1 MPLSWYWSIAG
12 LASWRV
18 VTIHHLY
25 VTPGRTRFS
34 LSTNNRTKTGK
45 RKLKGAFEPRYVSCG
60 VALWRPYLRGGYPIL
75 LVWLATARKA
85 MYYSVRASPKMLVQ
99 TCKLVSFFA
108 VNYANL
114 HLANLHL
121 SWCPSSC
128 CKFAGARP
136 TLLLC
141 HFGGRSKLHV
151 GIDSFYEVL
160 VFLKVRQNWQICRM
174 LKSANL
180 QIC

>member
-1 MPLSWYWSIAG
+1 MD
-12 LASWRV
+12 RC
-18 VTIHHLY
+18 
-25 VTPGRTRFS
+25 
-34 LSTNNRTKTGK
+34 N
-45 RKLKGAFEPRYVSCG
+45 
-60 VALWRPYLRGGYPIL
+60 
-75 LVWLATARKA
+75 
-85 MYYSVRASPKMLVQ
+85 YSVRASPKMLVQ
-99 TCKLVSFFA
+99 TCKFASFGFGWP
-108 VNYANL
+108 ANL

-174 LKSANL
+174 LKSANV